1 MKEIIAKITET
12 VLVDFGLEF
21 VLEID
26 FIFIFY
32 ILLFLSLLFIIY
44 SFSWRMLSYYSR
56 LMDSCIMEIWEK
68 EENTITK
75 EHVSNEVAKIRL
87 KRLKDKN
94 HEKIKKIRKKRDLIF
109 KVVPFMRWIYKRKK
123 GKNAPL
129 YTLP

>member
-1 MKEIIAKITET
+1 MKEIIAKIIET
-12 VLVDFGLEF
+12 VLIDSGLEF
-21 VLEID
+21 ILEID

-32 ILLFLSLLFIIY
+32 ILSFILLILSIY
-44 SFSWRMLSYYSR
+44 LFSWKMLSYYSH

-75 EHVSNEVAKIRL
+75 AHVSSEVARIRL

-129 YTLP
+129 YILP

>member
-1 MKEIIAKITET
+1 MKDIIAKITET
-12 VLVDFGLEF
+12 ILLDSGMEF

-32 ILLFLSLLFIIY
+32 ILLFLFFILVVY
-44 SFSWRMLSYYSR
+44 LFSWRMLSYYSR

-75 EHVSNEVAKIRL
+75 DHVSNEVARIRL

-94 HEKIKKIRKKRDLIF
+94 HEKVKKIRRKRDLIF